1 MRIRWMMSSLVIAS
15 LAVPGS
21 LLKAQIPA
29 PFPRIVAM
37 SADQNAVVG
46 VVRAMYRAAATDDL
60 MKFHELIAP
69 GFYAFDGGKRYQAE
83 ELMGRIMDYHTKGI
97 KFVWN
102 VTKPDVHVAGDQAWI
117 TYTNAGSITMGPK
130 EAPTPTT
137 WLESAALV
145 KRNGVWKLAFLHS
158 TRVPVTM
165 PSK

>member
-1 MRIRWMMSSLVIAS
+1 MRIRWMMSGLVAVS
-15 LAVPGS
+15 LALPS
-21 LLKAQIPA
+21 LQSGAQMPA

-37 SADQNAVVG
+37 SADQNAAVNVI
-46 VVRAMYRAAATDDL
+46 RAMYRAAATDDL

-69 GFYAFDGGKRYQAE
+69 GFYAFDGGKNYRAE
-83 ELMGRIMDYHTKGI
+83 ELMGSIMDYHSKGI

-102 VTKPDVHVAGDQAWI
+102 VTKPDVHIAGDQAWL
-117 TYTNAGSITMGPK
+117 TYTNVGSITMGPK

-158 TRVPVTM
+158 TRVPMTM